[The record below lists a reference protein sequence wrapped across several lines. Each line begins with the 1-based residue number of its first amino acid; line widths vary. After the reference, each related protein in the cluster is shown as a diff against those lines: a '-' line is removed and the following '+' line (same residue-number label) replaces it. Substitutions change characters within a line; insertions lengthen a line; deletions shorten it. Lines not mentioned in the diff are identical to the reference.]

1 MSDIKLSEHF
11 KLSEFTKSNTARRY
25 KVSNI
30 PSDSHISNL
39 KILCKFALEPI
50 RKEYGLP
57 IHVSSGYRCPR
68 LNELV
73 GGVPNSYH
81 KLGCAADI
89 SGPDLPRLKEC
100 IGYLVAYGLLHLDE
114 YIEYPSFVHVALLPF
129 QDFSSIDILTH
140 DRVEK

>member
-1 MSDIKLSEHF
+1 MSDLKLSEHF

-39 KILCKFALEPI
+39 KNLCVNALEPI

-57 IHVSSGYRCPR
+57 IHVSSGYRCPL

-89 SGPDLPRLKEC
+89 SGPDFSRLKEC
-100 IGYLVAYGLLHLDE
+100 IGVLVENGTIHLDE

-129 QDFSSIDILTH
+129 
-140 DRVEK
+140 